1 MSGSSAPG
9 SSSLAPTAASPVPGS
24 SRPAS
29 GARPV
34 ARVGRIE
41 FVNCFPLYCH
51 FEEELARLGYRAEI
65 IEGTPAELNGLLA
78 RGEIDIAL
86 PSSIEFAR
94 HADRWALLPGIS
106 ISSFGAVDSIQL
118 FTQIPRT
125 QLESIALTEK
135 SATSVCLLKVLCGEW
150 GLEPSYAPRQGP
162 LAQALANFGGLLLI
176 GDEALHILRA
186 GVYPH
191 SYDLGEE
198 WRLVTGQPMVYAV
211 CAVRREFLDERRDE
225 ARAVEAA
232 LVASRDRCARQPLET
247 AAAAAQLYDF
257 SAAYLDHYFDQLKY
271 GFPVEYRRGLAE
283 FYRRAQAIGE
293 LEQAPSLE
301 LDAESKAGP

>member
-1 MSGSSAPG
+1 MSA
-9 SSSLAPTAASPVPGS
+9 
-24 SRPAS
+24 PAS
-29 GARPV
+29 GPGAGSRL
-34 ARVGRIE
+34 ARVGRIA

-51 FEEELARLGYRAEI
+51 FEEELAGLGYGAEI
-65 IEGTPAELNGLLA
+65 VEGTPSELNGLLA

-94 HADRWALLPGIS
+94 NADRWALLPGIS

-118 FTQIPRT
+118 FTQIPRA
-125 QLESIALTEK
+125 QLESIALTEQ
-135 SATSVCLLKVLCGEW
+135 SATSVCLLKVLCREW
-150 GLEPSYAPRQGP
+150 GIAPSYAARQGP
-162 LAQALANFGGLLLI
+162 LAQSLANFGGLLLI

-198 WRLVTGQPMVYAV
+198 WRLVTGLPMVYAI
-211 CAVRREFLDERRDE
+211 CAVRREFLEERPDE
-225 ARAVEAA
+225 ARAIEAA
-232 LVASRDRCARQPLET
+232 LVASRDRCARHPLET

-271 GFPVEYRRGLAE
+271 GFPAEYRRGLAE
-283 FYRRAQAIGE
+283 FYRRAEAIRE
-293 LEQAPSLE
+293 LEQAPDLE
-301 LDAESKAGP
+301 PSGEPA

>member
-1 MSGSSAPG
+1 M
-9 SSSLAPTAASPVPGS
+9 
-24 SRPAS
+24 R
-29 GARPV
+29 V
-34 ARVGRIE
+34 ARVGRIG

-51 FEEELARLGYRAEI
+51 FVEELARLGYEAEI
-65 IEGTPAELNGLLA
+65 VEGTPSQLNRLLVA
-78 RGEIDIAL
+78 GEIDIAL

-94 HADRWALLPGIS
+94 HADTLALLPGIS

-125 QLESIALTEK
+125 QVESIALTEK
-135 SATSVCLLKVLCGEW
+135 SATSLL
-150 GLEPSYAPRQGP
+150 S
-162 LAQALANFGGLLLI
+162 

-198 WRLVTGQPMVYAV
+198 WRLVTGLPMVYAV
-211 CAVRREFLDERRDE
+211 CAARREFLDKRPDE
-225 ARAVEAA
+225 AHAVEAA
-232 LVASRDRCARQPLET
+232 LVASRDRCAAQPLEP

-257 SAAYLDHYFDQLKY
+257 GAAYLDHYFDQLKY
-271 GFPVEYRRGLAE
+271 GFPSEYRRGLAE

-293 LEQAPSLE
+293 LDRLPDLGGAGEPATGEQTPRAPL
-301 LDAESKAGP
+301 GRTP